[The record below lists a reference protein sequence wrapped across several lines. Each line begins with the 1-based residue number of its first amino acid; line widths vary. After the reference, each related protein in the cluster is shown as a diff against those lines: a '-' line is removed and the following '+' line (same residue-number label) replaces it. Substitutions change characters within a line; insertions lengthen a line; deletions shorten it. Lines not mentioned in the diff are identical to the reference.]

1 MKKIIILPLLLVILS
16 LVSSCKVREV
26 VVHDVVTDTTLI
38 ASYQKTIDE
47 LRQQQKS
54 TDSIVQIRETHD
66 SIYVHDSIV
75 MTITD
80 GVPTKEVWHMQEVWH
95 AEQSELNRHHETEI
109 RELRMHYEQLIDS
122 INRAVTRDHEETT
135 IEKEEHPIMSY
146 WCAILMLAI
155 ILSIIILAI
164 KK

>member
-1 MKKIIILPLLLVILS
+1 MAT
-16 LVSSCKVREV
+16 SCKVREV

-47 LRQQQKS
+47 LKSQQR
-54 TDSIVQIRETHD
+54 THDSIVQIRETHD

-80 GVPTKEVWHMQEVWH
+80 GVPTKEVWHMQKVWH
-95 AEQSELNRHHETEI
+95 AEQAETERHYENEI
-109 RELRMHYEQLIDS
+109 LELTRHYEQQIDS

-164 KK
+164 KR